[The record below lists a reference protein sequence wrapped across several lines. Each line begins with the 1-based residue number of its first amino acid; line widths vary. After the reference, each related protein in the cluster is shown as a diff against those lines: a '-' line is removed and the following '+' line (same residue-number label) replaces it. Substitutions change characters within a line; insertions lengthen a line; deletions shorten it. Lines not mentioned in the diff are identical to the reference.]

1 MKLILQLI
9 EHFTSNDVFVF
20 RSILHHHDLPI
31 FKREDPNK
39 VRKCDQENVLFR
51 IDYFDI

>member
-9 EHFTSNDVFVF
+9 EHFTSNDASVF

-31 FKREDPNK
+31 FRREDPKK
-39 VRKCDQENVLFR
+39 VRKYDQENGLFR
-51 IDYFDI
+51 ISYFDI